1 MTDDGRPNPESLLR
15 VVQKMDSGQRRGRL
29 RVFLGMCPGVG
40 KTYAMLK
47 AAHEQQTRGINILI
61 GVVETHGRKETE
73 ELIEGLTILPRTTL
87 DYRGSSLQEMDLDL
101 ILRRKPELVLV
112 DELAHT
118 NAPGTRHLRRFQDV
132 EEILTSG
139 IDVYT
144 TLNIQHIES
153 RNDQVAQITG
163 ISVRETVPDA
173 FLEQAD
179 QIEVIDLS
187 PSELLYRLREGKVYL
202 QERAEQATKNFFKEE
217 NLTALR
223 ELALRFTA
231 EKVDQDLSDQM
242 TLRGIAGPWNIN
254 ERLLVAISYSP
265 YSGRLL
271 RATRRMAYNLE
282 APWIALYVDTG
293 QSLRPND
300 QRQLQKNLTLAREL
314 GAEVITTVDHDLT
327 DAIQKVCRDKNVTQI
342 VMGRPDR
349 RFLRDLV
356 AGGTLLDEL
365 VRGTSKIDIHVIR
378 AERAP
383 RYRGFY
389 LRWPQFK
396 TGFFHYYHTAWFLA
410 VVSILCYFALPFVG
424 YRALGSVFLLS
435 ILTVAGFTTHVGAI
449 VFAAAVATLVWDYCF
464 IPPRFTFAISAGDD
478 LMMVLSFFVTALVG
492 GLLTSRI
499 RKQQEMMSS
508 REERS
513 RGLYELSRSLSESNT
528 EALILSVLVATIERQ
543 FSGEIHVLMKNKA
556 GGLESHSVSPIGEKE
571 FAVASWTFDQQKPA
585 GWSTSTL
592 AASRCLCLP
601 LKGNSDVVGV
611 LALYPGSKQKHL
623 NPEQESFL
631 AAVIN
636 QVSLAIER
644 LRYLEE
650 AQAAKLYE
658 TSEQLHQTLLNSISH
673 EMRTP
678 LTVIMAAA
686 TALED
691 AHTTKSPEY
700 IKVLGSELLQAS
712 DRLNR
717 VIENLLDMSRLN
729 SGVLALK
736 LEWVDL
742 NDLLR
747 GTVDKLGK
755 NLVQHSVSL
764 KLNEPRTLIYVDF
777 RLFEHALS
785 NLLLN
790 AASYSPAGTAIEI
803 RAQFD
808 ETQGHLSLSICDQG
822 PGIPAQAQ
830 ERVFE
835 KFYRVPGTPT
845 GGTGLGLSI
854 VKSIVEAHHGNVHV
868 ESAADGG
875 SCFVVQ
881 IPVPPLPQ
889 GGAM

>member
-1 MTDDGRPNPESLLR
+1 
-15 VVQKMDSGQRRGRL
+15 
-29 RVFLGMCPGVG
+29 
-40 KTYAMLK
+40 
-47 AAHEQQTRGINILI
+47 
-61 GVVETHGRKETE
+61 
-73 ELIEGLTILPRTTL
+73 
-87 DYRGSSLQEMDLDL
+87 
-101 ILRRKPELVLV
+101 
-112 DELAHT
+112 
-118 NAPGTRHLRRFQDV
+118 
-132 EEILTSG
+132 
-139 IDVYT
+139 
-144 TLNIQHIES
+144 
-153 RNDQVAQITG
+153 
-163 ISVRETVPDA
+163 
-173 FLEQAD
+173 
-179 QIEVIDLS
+179 
-187 PSELLYRLREGKVYL
+187 
-202 QERAEQATKNFFKEE
+202 
-217 NLTALR
+217 
-223 ELALRFTA
+223 
-231 EKVDQDLSDQM
+231 
-242 TLRGIAGPWNIN
+242 
-254 ERLLVAISYSP
+254 
-265 YSGRLL
+265 
-271 RATRRMAYNLE
+271 
-282 APWIALYVDTG
+282 
-293 QSLRPND
+293 
-300 QRQLQKNLTLAREL
+300 
-314 GAEVITTVDHDLT
+314 
-327 DAIQKVCRDKNVTQI
+327 
-342 VMGRPDR
+342 
-349 RFLRDLV
+349 
-356 AGGTLLDEL
+356 
-365 VRGTSKIDIHVIR
+365 
-378 AERAP
+378 
-383 RYRGFY
+383 
-389 LRWPQFK
+389 
-396 TGFFHYYHTAWFLA
+396 
-410 VVSILCYFALPFVG
+410 
-424 YRALGSVFLLS
+424 
-435 ILTVAGFTTHVGAI
+435 
-449 VFAAAVATLVWDYCF
+449 
-464 IPPRFTFAISAGDD
+464 
-478 LMMVLSFFVTALVG
+478 
-492 GLLTSRI
+492 
-499 RKQQEMMSS
+499 
-508 REERS
+508 
-513 RGLYELSRSLSESNT
+513 
-528 EALILSVLVATIERQ
+528 
-543 FSGEIHVLMKNKA
+543 
-556 GGLESHSVSPIGEKE
+556 
-571 FAVASWTFDQQKPA
+571 
-585 GWSTSTL
+585 L